1 MDEVKLRELR
11 DKVILR
17 LEGFGIVITEADHP
31 LINMF
36 IEQQHQWILTEI
48 NHVSLPAEL
57 ELVLVDRAAGS
68 WMEMKFL
75 TNSLPSFDLGALGAK
90 TIRLGDTTVEIASSM
105 TDAELARLIIGY
117 LTTRGD
123 DQWSAFR
130 RLRW

>member
-1 MDEVKLRELR
+1 M
-11 DKVILR
+11 
-17 LEGFGIVITEADHP
+17 ITEADHP